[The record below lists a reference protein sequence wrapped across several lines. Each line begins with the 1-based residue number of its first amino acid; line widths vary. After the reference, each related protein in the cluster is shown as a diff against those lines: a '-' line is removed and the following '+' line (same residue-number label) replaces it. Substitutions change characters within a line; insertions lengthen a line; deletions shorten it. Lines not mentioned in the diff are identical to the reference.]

1 MKRKKKGNV
10 LIITLVVFMVLTFH
24 LVTFLHLQISH
35 VRNIQSLK
43 QVDHERILT
52 NSIIAYIKYVQKND
66 ILLSDYIE
74 GENYTIHYTVDDMG
88 DYFYIEVSFT
98 YEDNNVKYNFDLNRE
113 KNYITRFEYMN
124 EY

>member
-43 QVDHERILT
+43 QVDHERIVT